1 MKKSKT
7 KKPPKSA
14 KKVSL
19 KRPISQTKDLPAT
32 IGMLQLTEKKIL
44 SKMSAEFNKVDA
56 KFSEMD
62 ARFSKIDAKFN
73 QMDARFSQMDA
84 RFSQM
89 DAKFDLMMAEI
100 HRIGISVDEQNHRNK
115 IVLDGYELLYNKI
128 NKFEAETNERF
139 KSLEEVQNKILSQK
153 ESSP

>member
-1 MKKSKT
+1 
-7 KKPPKSA
+7 
-14 KKVSL
+14 
-19 KRPISQTKDLPAT
+19 
-32 IGMLQLTEKKIL
+32 
-44 SKMSAEFNKVDA
+44 MSAEFNKVDA

-62 ARFSKIDAKFN
+62 ARFSKIDARFNQMDAKFN

-153 ESSP
+153 ETSP

>member
-19 KRPISQTKDLPAT
+19 KKPISQTKDLPTT

-44 SKMSAEFNKVDA
+44 SKMSAEFKKVDT
-56 KFSEMD
+56 E
-62 ARFSKIDAKFN
+62 
-73 QMDARFSQMDA
+73 
-84 RFSQM
+84 FSQM

-153 ESSP
+153 ETSP